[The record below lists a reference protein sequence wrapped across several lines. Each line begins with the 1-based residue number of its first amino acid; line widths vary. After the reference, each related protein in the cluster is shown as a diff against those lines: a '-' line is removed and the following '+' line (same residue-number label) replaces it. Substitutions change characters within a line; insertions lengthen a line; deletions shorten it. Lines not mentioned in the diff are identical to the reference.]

1 MKMNNQKQREF
12 DRIAA
17 SRMRT
22 TNGGFPLHLALG
34 QPESIRFRWKLKR
47 MGIDSPELI
56 QLIDEVAYQKT
67 LLNQPLGVRY
77 ASITRKQKK
86 KQVWGSDLI

>member
-1 MKMNNQKQREF
+1 MSYRERQREF
-12 DRIAA
+12 DKIAA

-34 QPESIRFRWKLKR
+34 QPESIRLRWKLKR
-47 MGIDSPELI
+47 MGVESPELI
-56 QLIDEVAYQKT
+56 QLIDEISYQKT

-77 ASITRKQKK
+77 ASIKRKQKK
-86 KQVWGSDLI
+86 REVWGSDLI

>member
-47 MGIDSPELI
+47 MGIESAELI
-56 QLIDEVAYQKT
+56 QLIDEVSYQKT

>member
-1 MKMNNQKQREF
+1 MNNQKQREF

-17 SRMRT
+17 SRMRI

-47 MGIDSPELI
+47 MGIKSPELI

>member
-1 MKMNNQKQREF
+1 MKMSKEKQREF

-17 SRMRT
+17 SRMRI

-47 MGIDSPELI
+47 MGIKSPELI
-56 QLIDEVAYQKT
+56 QLIDEVSYQKT
-67 LLNQPLGVRY
+67 LLNQPLGVKY